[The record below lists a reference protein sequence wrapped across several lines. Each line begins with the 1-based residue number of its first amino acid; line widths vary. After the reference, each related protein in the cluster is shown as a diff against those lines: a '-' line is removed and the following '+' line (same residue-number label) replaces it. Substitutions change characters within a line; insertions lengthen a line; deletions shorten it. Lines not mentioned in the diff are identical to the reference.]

1 MVIFT
6 GMITAK
12 PGQRDAYVKAL
23 KDSGVIEKFRSQE
36 GNVFYQIAPSG
47 IDDDVMI
54 VTDGWDDVATFTAH
68 DTSDLVKEIWWPLYN
83 QYAEKFDTY
92 LMKDVTPE
100 QI

>member
-12 PGQRDAYVKAL
+12 PGLRGEYVKAL
-23 KDSGVIEKFRSQE
+23 ADSGVIEQFRQQE

-47 IDDDVMI
+47 IDDDVMV
-54 VTDGWDDVATFTAH
+54 VTDGWADVPTFTAH
-68 DTSDLVKEIWWPLYN
+68 DQSDLVKEIWWPLYDK
-83 QYAEKFDTY
+83 YAVKFDTY